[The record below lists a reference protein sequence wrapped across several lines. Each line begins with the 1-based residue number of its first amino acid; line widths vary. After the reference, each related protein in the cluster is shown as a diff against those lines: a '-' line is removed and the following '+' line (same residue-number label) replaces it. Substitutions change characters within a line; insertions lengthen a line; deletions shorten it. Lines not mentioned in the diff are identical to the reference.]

1 MSPLCL
7 DAWLYQTS
15 NLLLEK
21 GMIMIVVSALIYLF
35 SVTGLLLLM
44 KARTL
49 TDSAYAL
56 RVADEEQMYQLSKRR
71 ERR

>member
-1 MSPLCL
+1 MSPLRL

-21 GMIMIVVSALIYLF
+21 GMIMIVVSALLYLF

-56 RVADEEQMYQLSKRR
+56 RVADEEQMYQLSRRR
-71 ERR
+71 ERL

>member
-1 MSPLCL
+1 MR
-7 DAWLYQTS
+7 
-15 NLLLEK
+15 
-21 GMIMIVVSALIYLF
+21 MIVVSALLYLF

-49 TDSAYAL
+49 TESTYAL
-56 RVADEEQMYQLSKRR
+56 RVADEEQMYQLSERR